1 MKKIYLFKAKIVKAL
16 SVLQICLFSF
26 LNFGCGLDS
35 FYYLDPPLQINEPY
49 YSGSDPLTRYFSFQ
63 TNESTAT
70 SEVNSGYLN
79 ASSSFIFSGTEVY
92 YKIYNNYSTML
103 SVESRVDSYNS
114 DSTNVSG
121 SAEYLINTKG
131 YVTLNTS
138 SGNISPLIPATGENR
153 YCYIRLMDYGNN
165 VAYQNIICIGSQQF
179 SYYDPNN
186 VISNTYYPRRSINS
200 EYGFNFNS
208 DDENNPL
215 PVQGD
220 DDFEYSSTASE
231 SGVWYVDMYAI
242 SVGRDDT
249 FSRSYSK
256 AERLGSITIYE
267 SDYDK

>member
-1 MKKIYLFKAKIVKAL
+1 MKKIYLFKAKILKAL

-35 FYYLDPPLQINEPY
+35 FYYLDPPLQINETY

-63 TNESTAT
+63 TNESAAT
-70 SEVNSGYLN
+70 SEVNSSYLN

-103 SVESRVDSYNS
+103 SVQTDVDSYIN
-114 DSTNVSG
+114 DSTNVLG
-121 SAEYLINTKG
+121 SAEYLINKKG
-131 YVTLNTS
+131 YVLLNTS

-186 VISNTYYPRRSINS
+186 VILNTYYPRRSINS
-200 EYGFNFNS
+200 KYGFNFNS

-215 PVQGD
+215 PVQD
-220 DDFEYSSTASE
+220 DADFTCSSSGSE

-242 SVGRDDT
+242 SFGRDDT

-256 AERLGSITIYE
+256 PVRLGSITIYE

>member
-1 MKKIYLFKAKIVKAL
+1 MKKIYLFKAKILKAF
-16 SVLQICLFSF
+16 SVFQICLFSF
-26 LNFGCGLDS
+26 LNFGCGLDN
-35 FYYLDPPLQINEPY
+35 FYYLDEPLQINEPY

-63 TNESTAT
+63 TNESAAT
-70 SEVNSGYLN
+70 SEVNASYLN

-103 SVESRVDSYNS
+103 SVQKNVDSYTS
-114 DSTNVSG
+114 DSTTAS
-121 SAEYLINTKG
+121 SAAYYLIEREK
-131 YVTLNTS
+131 YVQLNTS
-138 SGNISPLIPATGENR
+138 SGNISPLVHVTGENK

-165 VAYQNIICIGSQQF
+165 IAYQNVICIGSQQF

-186 VISNTYYPRRSINS
+186 AISNTYYPRRSIDS
-200 EYGFNFNS
+200 KYGFNFNS

-220 DDFEYSSTASE
+220 EDFNYSSTASE

-242 SVGRDDT
+242 SAGRDES
-249 FSRSYSK
+249 FSWSYSSPL
-256 AERLGSITIYE
+256 RLGSITIYE